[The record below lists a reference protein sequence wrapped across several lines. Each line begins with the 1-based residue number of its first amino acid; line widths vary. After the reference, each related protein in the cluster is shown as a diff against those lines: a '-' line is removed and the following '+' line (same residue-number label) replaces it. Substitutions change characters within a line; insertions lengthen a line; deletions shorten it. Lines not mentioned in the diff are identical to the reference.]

1 MMSDGRQRRRRR
13 ERLVQGRPAEDGW
26 EVSGARLFQALLRQ
40 NFGAFAERCF
50 YELSPSQPYLH
61 NWHLE
66 ALAYHL
72 GEVVAGPCQR
82 LLITLPPR
90 SLKSLYASIALPA
103 FVLGHDPTRKL
114 ICVSYASELAVAH
127 ANSFRAIVNT
137 RWYQDLFPGMRVDS
151 RKDTETE
158 VRTTQGGFRLTTTVG
173 GSLTGRGGSI
183 IIIDDPIKAA
193 DAHSEAAR
201 IKVTTWFDETLQ
213 SRLDNKRTDAII
225 LVMQRLHVD
234 DLAGHVL
241 KAGGWT
247 HLDLPTISEHRQEVR
262 LGPDRFHVRPPD
274 DVLHPEREPREV
286 LEVLRASM
294 GSAAFSAQYQ
304 QRPVPAGG
312 NLIKWKWF
320 GTWDQLPESQ
330 FDHKIVQSWDTASKA
345 AELSDY
351 SVGITA
357 LVTKDVIYILDVVRE
372 RLEYP
377 ALKRRIIAERQRWK
391 AQSVLIEDKGSG
403 TSLIQDLKRDGVYC
417 IAIKPEGDKVVR
429 MSACSARIESGSVF
443 LPRQAAWLD
452 EFRAELLAFPSGS
465 HDDQADALSQL
476 INWTRTKSV
485 SMCDYL

>member
-1 MMSDGRQRRRRR
+1 MGGLPGR
-13 ERLVQGRPAEDGW
+13 L
-26 EVSGARLFQALLRQ
+26 LQALLRQ
-40 NFGAFAERCF
+40 NFGAFTDRCF
-50 YELSPSQPYLH
+50 YELLPSQTYLH

-72 GEVVAGPCQR
+72 GEVVAGRCQR

-137 RWYQDLFPGMRVDS
+137 RWYQDLFPGMRVDP

-193 DAHSEAAR
+193 DAQSEAAR
-201 IKVTTWFDETLQ
+201 TKVNTWFDETLQ
-213 SRLDNKRTDAII
+213 SRLDNKKTDAII

-241 KAGGWT
+241 RAGGWT
-247 HLDLPTISEHRQEVR
+247 HLDLPAISDHRQEVR

-286 LEVLRASM
+286 LEALRASM

-320 GTWDQLPESQ
+320 GTWDQLPESR

-357 LVTKDVIYILDVVRE
+357 LVTKDEIYILDVVRE

-377 ALKRRIIAERQRWK
+377 ALKRRIITERQRWN
-391 AQSVLIEDKGSG
+391 AQSS
-403 TSLIQDLKRDGVYC
+403 
-417 IAIKPEGDKVVR
+417 
-429 MSACSARIESGSVF
+429 
-443 LPRQAAWLD
+443 
-452 EFRAELLAFPSGS
+452 
-465 HDDQADALSQL
+465 
-476 INWTRTKSV
+476 
-485 SMCDYL
+485 

>member
-26 EVSGARLFQALLRQ
+26 EVSRARLFQALLRQ
-40 NFGAFAERCF
+40 NFGAFTERCF

-72 GEVVAGPCQR
+72 GEVVAGRCQR

-137 RWYQDLFPGMRVDS
+137 RWYQDLFPGMRVDP

-247 HLDLPTISEHRQEVR
+247 HLDLPAISEHRQEVR

-274 DVLHPEREPREV
+274 DVSAPR
-286 LEVLRASM
+286 A
-294 GSAAFSAQYQ
+294 
-304 QRPVPAGG
+304 
-312 NLIKWKWF
+312 
-320 GTWDQLPESQ
+320 
-330 FDHKIVQSWDTASKA
+330 
-345 AELSDY
+345 
-351 SVGITA
+351 
-357 LVTKDVIYILDVVRE
+357 
-372 RLEYP
+372 
-377 ALKRRIIAERQRWK
+377 
-391 AQSVLIEDKGSG
+391 
-403 TSLIQDLKRDGVYC
+403 
-417 IAIKPEGDKVVR
+417 
-429 MSACSARIESGSVF
+429 
-443 LPRQAAWLD
+443 
-452 EFRAELLAFPSGS
+452 
-465 HDDQADALSQL
+465 
-476 INWTRTKSV
+476 
-485 SMCDYL
+485 

>member
-1 MMSDGRQRRRRR
+1 MSGGRSRQRYR
-13 ERLVQGRPAEDGW
+13 EQGHAAQEGW
-26 EVSGARLFQALLRQ
+26 EVSPLRQLQALLRL
-40 NFGAFAERCF
+40 NFGAFTERCF
-50 YELSPSQPYLH
+50 YELSPSETYLR

-66 ALAYHL
+66 ALTYHL
-72 GEVVAGPCQR
+72 GEVVAGRCQR

-90 SLKSLYASIALPA
+90 SLKSLFASVAPPA
-103 FVLGHDPTRKL
+103 FVLGHDPARKL

-294 GSAAFSAQYQ
+294 GSAAFSAQYH

-330 FDHKIVQSWDTASKA
+330 FDHKIVQSWDTAS
-345 AELSDY
+345 
-351 SVGITA
+351 
-357 LVTKDVIYILDVVRE
+357 
-372 RLEYP
+372 
-377 ALKRRIIAERQRWK
+377 
-391 AQSVLIEDKGSG
+391 
-403 TSLIQDLKRDGVYC
+403 
-417 IAIKPEGDKVVR
+417 
-429 MSACSARIESGSVF
+429 
-443 LPRQAAWLD
+443 
-452 EFRAELLAFPSGS
+452 RA
-465 HDDQADALSQL
+465 
-476 INWTRTKSV
+476 V
-485 SMCDYL
+485 CV